1 MSVTPASQRP
11 LRYSSFID
19 VGNNLNVLFDSA
31 SNPTENQVTDMIDKA
46 DSWIE
51 GETRHSWLTNQTVD
65 EYHDPENMEGRPDGF
80 ILFNWPVLSVVK
92 LEWWD
97 SNNWQ
102 MGREGY
108 PTQYSRS
115 ETFLV
120 DYPNGWVRWYV
131 LRLAQPRCYRVTY
144 NWGYPTVPD
153 FIRDLS
159 SRKAAL
165 LVLDFWA
172 GKTMPAEDVN
182 SYRKRFSDEI
192 AGLLDQAIKTAS
204 NRPSVAT
211 A

>member
-1 MSVTPASQRP
+1 V
-11 LRYSSFID
+11 D
-19 VGNNLNVLFDSA
+19 VGNNLNILFDSA
-31 SNPTENQVTDMIDKA
+31 SNPTDIQVRDMIDKA

-51 GETRHSWLTNQTVD
+51 GETRHSWLTQQIVD
-65 EYHDPENMEGRPDGF
+65 EYHDPENVSGRPDTF
-80 ILFNWPVLSVVK
+80 FTRQWPVLSVVK

-102 MGREGY
+102 LGREGY

-131 LRLAQPRCYRVTY
+131 LRLAQPQCYRITY
-144 NWGYPTVPD
+144 SWGYPIVPD

-159 SRKAAL
+159 ARKTAL

-182 SYRKRFSDEI
+182 KYRERFTGEI
-192 AGLLDQAIKTAS
+192 SELMNRALQIS
-204 NRPSVAT
+204 NTRPSVAT